1 MGRTRKP
8 AKRTLQS
15 VDKALTLLW
24 AFEGSKAELGVVE
37 LARRVALS
45 PSNVSRL
52 LSSLVRGNL
61 VEYSELSGRYRLG
74 LGLVRLASLV
84 TGRLDLPAT
93 ARPHLEALVEGTQE
107 TASLSIFGG
116 DQALTIDFIPSP
128 RAVVS
133 MVQLGR
139 PSLVH
144 CTSIGKLLLAY
155 QPEAVWERALAGPLP
170 RLTPRTI
177 VDPAVLRMELQRILE
192 QGYAMAEQEREPEL
206 NAVAVPVRGN
216 HGQVV
221 AALGVQG
228 PAHRFDHAAM
238 MQALPMLRQEAGAL
252 SRKLVGLLDITSYRK
267 IENV

>member
-1 MGRTRKP
+1 MGRTGKP

-24 AFEGSKAELGVVE
+24 AFEGSQTELGVVE
-37 LARRVALS
+37 LARKVALS

-52 LSSLVRGNL
+52 LSSLVRGSL
-61 VEYSELSGRYRLG
+61 VEYSEVSGRYRLG

-155 QPEAVWERALAGPLP
+155 QPESVRERVLAGPLP
-170 RLTPRTI
+170 RFTPRTI
-177 VDPAVLRMELQRILE
+177 VDPDVLRVELQRILE
-192 QGYAMAEQEREPEL
+192 QGYAVAEEEREPEL
-206 NAVAVPVRGN
+206 NALAVPVRGN

-221 AALGVQG
+221 ATLGVQG
-228 PAHRFDHAAM
+228 PAHRFDRAAM
-238 MQALPMLRQEAGAL
+238 TQTLPLLNQQAEAL
-252 SRKLVGLLDITSYRK
+252 SRKLVGLPDATDYRSVQ
-267 IENV
+267 NV

>member
-1 MGRTRKP
+1 
-8 AKRTLQS
+8 
-15 VDKALTLLW
+15 
-24 AFEGSKAELGVVE
+24 
-37 LARRVALS
+37 
-45 PSNVSRL
+45 
-52 LSSLVRGNL
+52 
-61 VEYSELSGRYRLG
+61 VEYSEPSGRYRLG

-116 DQALTIDFIPSP
+116 GQALTIDFIPSP

-155 QPEAVWERALAGPLP
+155 QPESVQARALAGPLP
-170 RLTPRTI
+170 RFTSRTI
-177 VDPAVLRMELQRILE
+177 VDPEILRVELWRILE
-192 QGYAMAEQEREPEL
+192 QGYAVAEEEREPEL
-206 NAVAVPVRGN
+206 NAIAVPVRGT
-216 HGQVV
+216 HGRVV

-228 PAHRFDHAAM
+228 PAHRFDRAAM
-238 MQALPMLRQEAGAL
+238 TRALPVLRQEAEAL
-252 SRKLVGLLDITSYRK
+252 SGKLVGLPAITNHRSAQD
-267 IENV
+267 V